1 MNEQNEIQIG
11 AIKVCRLG
19 YGAMRLTG
27 AGIWGDPS
35 NKREAV
41 SVLRKALELGV
52 NFIDTAD
59 SYGPYC
65 NEELIC
71 EALYPYPEHVL
82 IATKG
87 GLVRP
92 GPSIWEID
100 ARPERLRSACEASLR
115 RLKLDCIDL
124 YQLHAPDP
132 NVPLCESIGALSD
145 LQKEGKIRHIGVSNV
160 NVNQLLEVQELV
172 NVESVQNRYN
182 VLDRD
187 SAELLKICEHEGIAF
202 IPWYPFSGG
211 ELLNPNT
218 ANNKLI
224 QVKKIA
230 KDLGATDA
238 QVILAWCLSSSPVML
253 PIPGT
258 SSLRH
263 LEENV
268 GALNFKL
275 SAADLAVLD
284 GNG

>member
-11 AIKVCRLG
+11 EITVCRLG

-35 NKREAV
+35 NKSDAI
-41 SVLRKALELGV
+41 SVLRKAVELGL

-92 GPSIWEID
+92 GPSIWDRD

-132 NVPLCESIGALSD
+132 NVPLSESIGALSD

-160 NVNQLLEVQELV
+160 DVKQLLEVQELV
-172 NVESVQNRYN
+172 DVASVQNRYN
-182 VLDRD
+182 MLDRE
-187 SAELLKICEHEGIAF
+187 STELLKICEREGIAF

-211 ELLNPNT
+211 EHLKPNT
-218 ANNKLI
+218 VNNKLT
-224 QVKKIA
+224 QEKKIA
-230 KDLGATDA
+230 KDFGASEA
-238 QVILAWCLSSSPVML
+238 QVILAWCLRSSPVML

-268 GALNFKL
+268 GALNLKL
-275 SAADLAVLD
+275 SAADLVVLD
-284 GNG
+284 DNG

>member
-1 MNEQNEIQIG
+1 MNVQNEIQIG
-11 AIKVCRLG
+11 EIKVCRLG

-27 AGIWGDPS
+27 AGIWGYPS
-35 NKREAV
+35 NKSEAI

-92 GPSIWEID
+92 GPSIWDRD

-115 RLKLDCIDL
+115 RLKLDCIGL

-132 NVPLCESIGALSD
+132 NVPLRESIGALAD

-160 NVNQLLEVQELV
+160 DVKQLLEVQELV
-172 NVESVQNRYN
+172 DVASVQNRYN
-182 VLDRD
+182 MLDRD
-187 SAELLKICEHEGIAF
+187 SAEVLKICEHEGIAF

-211 ELLNPNT
+211 EHLNPNT
-218 ANNKLI
+218 VNNKLT

-230 KDLGATDA
+230 KDLGATEA
-238 QVILAWCLSSSPVML
+238 QVILAWCLCSSPVML

-268 GALNFKL
+268 GALDLKL
-275 SAADLAVLD
+275 SAADLAVLN